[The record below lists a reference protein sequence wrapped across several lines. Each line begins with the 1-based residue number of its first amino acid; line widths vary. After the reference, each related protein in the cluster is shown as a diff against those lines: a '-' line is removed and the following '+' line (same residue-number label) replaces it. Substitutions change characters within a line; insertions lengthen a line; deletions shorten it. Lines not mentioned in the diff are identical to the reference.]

1 MATTGANV
9 ALIKSA
15 LNHKDIQ
22 TTLNVYARTSR
33 QAEKEARE
41 LAHDRMLGTES
52 VGKPIDGNILPFR
65 AKRISEPQNVFPSP
79 LSDKRS

>member
-41 LAHDRMLGTES
+41 LAHDRMLGVES
-52 VGKPIDGNILPFR
+52 KPAGGNLLLFR
-65 AKRISEPQNVFPSP
+65 SRRTPKPNEV
-79 LSDKRS
+79 LSVE